1 MLSRLALALGLAS
14 LAACAK
20 AGPGQDQPTDA
31 APPQGHD
38 SSPPIDAPP
47 SDAPP
52 QQQIDASC
60 APIVMELLT
69 NGNFDSGSLGTGW
82 TETPIVAGDELVA
95 SQDAI
100 GGPADTAPNVAWMG
114 GYARSGNNT
123 DALDQDVDIPSGTTS
138 LVLTGSYLVATSDG
152 FGLDTGHVLLVST
165 TNTPLEAGLDVDDT
179 GDASTWTPFSKTFG
193 DAHAGET
200 VRLRVTTTS
209 DDSYATAFFFD
220 SLSLEATVAPQGC
233 P

>member
-14 LAACAK
+14 LAACAN

-31 APPQGHD
+31 RPPQDTDSAPPPVD
-38 SSPPIDAPP
+38 AFVPPAP
-47 SDAPP
+47 
-52 QQQIDASC
+52 DASC

-69 NGNFDSGSLGTGW
+69 NGNFDTAPLGTGW
-82 TETPIVAGDELVA
+82 TEAPIVAGDELVA
-95 SQDAI
+95 SEADV

-123 DALDQDVDIPSGTTS
+123 DTLDQDIAITAGTTS
-138 LVLTGSYLVATSDG
+138 LVLTGSYVVATSDG
-152 FGLDTGHVLLVST
+152 LGLDTGHVMLVST
-165 TNTPLEAGLDVDDT
+165 TNTPLEAALDVDDT
-179 GDASTWTPFSKTFG
+179 GGASTWTPFSKTFG

-200 VRLRVTTTS
+200 VRLRVTTTG
-209 DDSYATAFFFD
+209 DDLYATAFFFD
-220 SLSLEATVAPQGC
+220 SLSLEATIAPQGC

>member
-20 AGPGQDQPTDA
+20 AGPGQDQPADARPPGGTDSA
-31 APPQGHD
+31 LP
-38 SSPPIDAPP
+38 PPIDAFEPP
-47 SDAPP
+47 PP
-52 QQQIDASC
+52 DASC
-60 APIVMELLT
+60 APIEMELLT
-69 NGNFDSGSLGTGW
+69 NGNFDTAPLGTGW

-95 SQDAI
+95 SDADV

-123 DALDQDVDIPSGTTS
+123 DALDQDIDVPAGTTS

-152 FGLDTGHVLLVST
+152 FGLDTGHVMLVST
-165 TNTPLEAGLDVDDT
+165 TNTQLEAGLDIDDT

-193 DAHAGET
+193 GAHAGET
-200 VRLRVTTTS
+200 VRLRVTTTG
-209 DDSYATAFFFD
+209 DDLYATAFFFD
-220 SLSLEATVAPQGC
+220 SLSLKATVAPQGC